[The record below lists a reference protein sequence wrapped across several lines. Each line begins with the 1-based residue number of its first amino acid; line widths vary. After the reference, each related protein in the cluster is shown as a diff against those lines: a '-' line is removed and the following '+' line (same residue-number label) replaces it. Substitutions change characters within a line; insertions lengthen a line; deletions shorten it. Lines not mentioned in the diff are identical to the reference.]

1 MVVVVYTDSCSG
13 ITVLTFGAMNAAV
26 DLLTTFAKAA
36 VITKRTHTGFAE
48 PAITAKRF
56 FIGEVAIVTAKTMP
70 AVIYIAVLAGHT
82 VPAPYRIGKTF
93 SALVTV

>member
-1 MVVVVYTDSCSG
+1 MLKPIALLYA
-13 ITVLTFGAMNAAV
+13 VLAAV
-26 DLLTTFAKAA
+26 TTLTEAA

-70 AVIYIAVLAGHT
+70 AVIYVAVLAGHT
-82 VPAPYRIGKTF
+82 VTAPYRFGKTF